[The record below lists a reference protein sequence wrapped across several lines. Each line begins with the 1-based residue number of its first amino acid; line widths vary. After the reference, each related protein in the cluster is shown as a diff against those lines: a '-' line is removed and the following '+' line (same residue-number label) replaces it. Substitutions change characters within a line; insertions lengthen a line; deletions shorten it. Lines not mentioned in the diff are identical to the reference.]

1 MRERKLRVVFA
12 KKLRQWPV
20 LCVFGPR
27 QCGKS
32 TFLRELAFEEGSSA
46 YFLFDRQAVR
56 EEARRNPELFLKRAG
71 SGGPIPI
78 VLDEIH
84 KSPNLFDEIKSVID
98 SGAKRPGQFVL
109 TGSVR
114 FSKKIGVRESL
125 TGRAGS
131 LQMDSM
137 SLAETLGKGVT
148 VDLSSLLRYLERGGM
163 PAICFTREADVRQEY
178 WQGWLEKL
186 CEQDLKQFSR
196 GRMESDLAY
205 EAIRQCCLLEDPCAA
220 TIAKAIGQDSRR
232 VLNHLDALVDL
243 FVLRRLEAHPKGV
256 GKTRFMP
263 FDCGLAQF
271 FGAPLFRRLQI
282 AFFHHFVN
290 ERTYAGI
297 ETRGQ
302 LTYYRHPK
310 GAAFDFVIGG
320 RHFVRILDKVGPG
333 GREVQKAEGIVGRI
347 PKSRLTFLCATDEN
361 LGPLG
366 DKIAALPWRELVP
379 LVLGR

>member
-1 MRERKLRVVFA
+1 MIYAMAHMRERKLRVVFA

-27 QCGKS
+27 QCGNS

-56 EEARRNPELFLKRAG
+56 EEARRNPELFRKRAG
-71 SGGPIPI
+71 SGGPMPI

-186 CEQDLKQFSR
+186 CEQDLKQFSAAGWR
-196 GRMESDLAY
+196 VILPMRRFASVACWRILA
-205 EAIRQCCLLEDPCAA
+205 PPP
-220 TIAKAIGQDSRR
+220 SRR
-232 VLNHLDALVDL
+232 RSARIPAVFDHLDALVDL
-243 FVLRRLEAHPKGV
+243 FVLRRTEAHPKGV

-271 FGAPLFRRLQI
+271 LARHCSRRLQI

-290 ERTYAGI
+290 ERTCESKLGANSPITG
-297 ETRGQ
+297 TR
-302 LTYYRHPK
+302 K
-310 GAAFDFVIGG
+310 G
-320 RHFVRILDKVGPG
+320 L
-333 GREVQKAEGIVGRI
+333 
-347 PKSRLTFLCATDEN
+347 RLTL
-361 LGPLG
+361 
-366 DKIAALPWRELVP
+366 
-379 LVLGR
+379 